1 MGSVYAARAA
11 NARRIGERLIAQL
24 EQGYLVFTHEGEMLK
39 REDVSLTGFGGN
51 GGLTVQQV
59 VYMDEDRECDNGMH
73 MPIAEF
79 DALFRDWRVV
89 DPRHVKPFV
98 PAASRGR
105 V

>member
-39 REDVSLTGFGGN
+39 REDVSLTGFRDN
-51 GGLTVQQV
+51 AGLSIQNV
-59 VYMDEDRECDNGMH
+59 VYMDEDPECDNGMH
-73 MPIAEF
+73 TSIADF
-79 DALFRDWRVV
+79 DGFFRDWRVV